1 MKAMKWLIGIAVVSA
16 AVFVGGGMLL
26 SPSFTV
32 ARTVLIA
39 APPDRIFGLIE
50 DPRAWK
56 RWAVWNRRDPQ
67 MRLDYAGPQTG
78 NGAQWS
84 WRSDSEGSG
93 AMTFMR
99 VVPER
104 RVGYE
109 LFFADFGTTS
119 TGALELEPQ
128 GASTRVTW
136 HLNGDMGASPF
147 MRWMGLFADRMMGKD
162 FEAGLANLKTLA
174 EQ

>member
-1 MKAMKWLIGIAVVSA
+1 MSHDSNEPKEAQLHHVFPFSAIVGQAELKLALALCVIDPTIGGVMIMGHRGTADTGRRLIVKFAGCYHGHSDGLLVA
-16 AVFVGGGMLL
+16 A
-26 SPSFTV
+26 
-32 ARTVLIA
+32 
-39 APPDRIFGLIE
+39 
-50 DPRAWK
+50 
-56 RWAVWNRRDPQ
+56 
-67 MRLDYAGPQTG
+67 
-78 NGAQWS
+78 
-84 WRSDSEGSG
+84 GSG